1 MATLYEAFVKRI
13 AVLSKEQENKN
24 KVFEKIDDLSNSTLS
39 TNCEENENL
48 FACQDYSEHC
58 TSKPNQKENTT
69 SHENISRNKNFI
81 KAVSSIVET
90 PSYENENIKDFI
102 SSEISQIKLIP
113 IKCANDHKSLIK
125 KYENMHD
132 FGI

>member
-1 MATLYEAFVKRI
+1 MRTFFYLINNLDEIYLCQEENIGVLIKQLYEAFVKRI
-13 AVLSKEQENKN
+13 AVLSREQENKN

-69 SHENISRNKNFI
+69 SHENISRNKILSKPSQALSKHLLMKI
-81 KAVSSIVET
+81 KI
-90 PSYENENIKDFI
+90 
-102 SSEISQIKLIP
+102 
-113 IKCANDHKSLIK
+113 
-125 KYENMHD
+125 
-132 FGI
+132 